1 MLLPWAERDAHVPI
15 LKPISCD
22 LSMAPCADSSKGEA
36 GSMSAHP
43 HTAETTLRRPP
54 ASLALKSLLLWL
66 AGASWGWRANSPWRF
81 VSAAGLTGWERK
93 ALMFSD
99 RRPLI
104 VGAFLLGLS
113 VKF

>member
-1 MLLPWAERDAHVPI
+1 MASPRHLVLT
-15 LKPISCD
+15 LKKKKPG
-22 LSMAPCADSSKGEA
+22 LSRPD
-36 GSMSAHP
+36 
-43 HTAETTLRRPP
+43 TIDTTLRQAVSP
-54 ASLALKSLLLWL
+54 LAFKSLLLWL
-66 AGASWGWRANSPWRF
+66 AGASRGWGANSPWRF

>member
-1 MLLPWAERDAHVPI
+1 M
-15 LKPISCD
+15 
-22 LSMAPCADSSKGEA
+22 
-36 GSMSAHP
+36 
-43 HTAETTLRRPP
+43 
-54 ASLALKSLLLWL
+54 
-66 AGASWGWRANSPWRF
+66 GWRANSPWRF

-104 VGAFLLGLS
+104 VEAFLLGLS